1 MSCPIWQQSHEIL
14 MTFAG
19 RALAL
24 QAGAEP
30 EELKDSVGACLLCG
44 SCEPACGMGIQTVDI
59 TLKLREALN
68 NGKSKDDLPQV
79 QLSRSTPDRAVLIPD
94 TALLKN
100 KDLLGRTLSLLDIPL
115 AEDNGSDILEAFEN
129 GRRPI
134 SGRVAAFYRELSGMR
149 KIVVSDGLFKRYI
162 RAVLPGLEVIG
173 LGEALLRLPIVRS
186 SLRPTDLYIIEA
198 RAFNA
203 DFKRCL
209 PFYTEVRKQTG
220 CIMNLD
226 LQRIAIPTGAC
237 CKAEFKSRSAP
248 ESAKQISWILD
259 GRSFDRVVAETAED
273 IPLLKKAVT
282 QPVMHVAELADGETL

>member
-1 MSCPIWQQSHEIL
+1 

-24 QAGAEP
+24 QAGAQP

-44 SCEPACGMGIQTVDI
+44 SCEPVCPVGIRTIDI

-68 NGKSKDDLPQV
+68 NDKNKDDLPQAQV
-79 QLSRSTPDRAVLIPD
+79 SRSAPDRAVLIPD
-94 TALLKN
+94 TSLKSNAGLLE
-100 KDLLGRTLSLLDIPL
+100 RTLSLLDIPL
-115 AEDNGSDILEAFEN
+115 AEDSGLDILEAFEN
-129 GRRPI
+129 GCRPI
-134 SGRVAAFYRELSGMR
+134 SGRVTAFLKTLSGIK
-149 KIVVSDGLFKRYI
+149 KIVVSDGLFKRYM

-173 LGEALLRLPIVRS
+173 LGEAMLRLPMVRS
-186 SLRPTDLYIIEA
+186 ALRPTDLYIIEV

-209 PFYTEVRKQTG
+209 HFYSEVRKQTG

-237 CKAEFKSRSAP
+237 CKAELKSRSAP
-248 ESAKQISWILD
+248 ESAKQISWILE
-259 GRSFDRVVAETAED
+259 GRSFDRVVAETAD
-273 IPLLKKAVT
+273 DVTLFKKAVT
-282 QPVMHVAELADGETL
+282 QPVIHVAELAGIEIL